1 MADQE
6 FTLPDLRRVLV
17 QAAGEVAGLDGDI
30 LDVGFEELGYDSLA
44 LLEASGRIEREHG
57 IRLEESALVDAR
69 TPRAL
74 LAVVNA
80 TLPAAGAA

>member
-17 QAAGEVAGLDGDI
+17 QAAGEVTGLDGDI

-57 IRLEESALVDAR
+57 IRLEESALVDAL